1 MNRILGAMDA
11 NLASHAS
18 HLHSAIPGARVHTSD
33 DLLLADSGLHDDT
46 FNLICRARF
55 TIDDAS
61 ERVED
66 TAALVRGTGRPFSW
80 WVGPASTP
88 ADLPALLTVNGF
100 VEQESEL
107 AMTASLSDIPVP
119 GTRSD
124 LRVETVRDRRTLRD
138 YATLMAA
145 NWTPPSATVVSYFDT
160 VAESIL
166 RPSCASTFVVG
177 YLDGRPVSGAEVHVS
192 DGVAGLYGVVT
203 LDEFRRCG
211 HGTAVTLAAL
221 DVARRAGTRIAVL
234 EATVEGAP
242 VYTRIG
248 FTAVGRYT
256 EFAL

>member
-1 MNRILGAMDA
+1 MDA

-18 HLHSAIPGARVHTSD
+18 HLHSAIPGARVRVAD

-46 FNLICRARF
+46 FNLVCRARF
-55 TIDDAS
+55 TTDDAPG
-61 ERVED
+61 RVED
-66 TAALVRGTGRPFSW
+66 TATFVRATGRPFSW

-88 ADLPALLTVNGF
+88 ADLRALLTVHGF
-100 VEQESEL
+100 VEQESES
-107 AMTASLSDIPVP
+107 AMTASLSDVP
-119 GTRSD
+119 APAARSD

-138 YATLMAA
+138 YASLMAA
-145 NWTPPSATVVSYFDT
+145 NWTPASATVVSYFDT
-160 VAESIL
+160 AAEAIL

-177 YLDGRPVSGAEVHVS
+177 YLDGRPVSGAEVHIG

-203 LDEFRRCG
+203 LDEFRRRG

-234 EATVEGAP
+234 QASSEGAP

-256 EFAL
+256 EFALRSERP